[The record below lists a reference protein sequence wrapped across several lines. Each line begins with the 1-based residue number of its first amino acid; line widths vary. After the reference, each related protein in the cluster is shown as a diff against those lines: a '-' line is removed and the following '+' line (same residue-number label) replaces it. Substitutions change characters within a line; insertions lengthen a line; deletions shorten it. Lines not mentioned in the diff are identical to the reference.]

1 MRVRQH
7 LWWNMANAGDL
18 LSIFNLRKQMM
29 LARIDA
35 KNSVREV
42 LPKEQLDELKQWN
55 HRRQQG
61 TCGGG
66 ATPGAGSRHMHGGMI
81 GK

>member
-1 MRVRQH
+1 MCQIA
-7 LWWNMANAGDL
+7 LWLNKSNADEL
-18 LSIFNLRKQMM
+18 LATFSLRKQMM

-66 ATPGAGSRHMHGGMI
+66 ATPGAGSRHMHGSMI
-81 GK
+81 VK

>member
-1 MRVRQH
+1 
-7 LWWNMANAGDL
+7 
-18 LSIFNLRKQMM
+18 MM

-42 LPKEQLDELKQWN
+42 LARKQLDELKQWYYS
-55 HRRQQG
+55 RWLG
-61 TCGGG
+61 AYEGG
-66 ATPGAGSRHMHGGMI
+66 ATPAAGPGHMHAGMM